1 MSGGPEKFRLGV
13 ASFLLLL
20 AWPSRSQEPYVAFDL
35 TAENLFSENI
45 EGPCYD
51 GRSGIY
57 LVNLESDGTIASVS
71 VDGNTKLLVRLPS
84 PSNGNAIQ
92 RNKSG
97 GLLVADWVGH
107 SILEVDVT
115 TGNVSTYCQDNR
127 FNQPNDIC
135 INRKGQL
142 FASDPNW
149 KEGTGQLWRIDA
161 NRKAVLL
168 KSGMGTTNGI
178 ELSPDE
184 KTLYVN
190 ESVQRKIWAFPL
202 DKKGRIGDPRLF
214 YEFPDY
220 GMDGMKCDREGNLY
234 VTRHGKGTVAIL
246 SPQGELMREVVM
258 KGKKTSNLAFG
269 GADGKL
275 VFVTLQDRKCVE
287 GFYSE
292 IPGKGFGD

>member
-1 MSGGPEKFRLGV
+1 VWAGRSLIV
-13 ASFLLLL
+13 VL
-20 AWPSRSQEPYVAFDL
+20 ACGIAPYGYGQELFKAFDL

-45 EGPCYD
+45 EGPCPD
-51 GRSGIY
+51 GQGGIY
-57 LVNLESDGTIASVS
+57 LVNFEKDGTLGHLSA
-71 VDGNTKLLVRLPS
+71 DGKAELFVRLPT

-92 RNKSG
+92 MRSG
-97 GLLVADWVGH
+97 KLLVADWVGH
-107 SILEVDVT
+107 NILRVDMSSQEVSV
-115 TGNVSTYCQDNR
+115 YCHDDR

-135 INRKGQL
+135 INKRGQL
-142 FASDPNW
+142 FASDPAW
-149 KEGTGQLWRIDA
+149 KNGTGQLWRIDP

-190 ESVQRKIWAFPL
+190 ESVQRRVWSFPL
-202 DKKGRIGDPRLF
+202 DRKGTIGAPVLF
-214 YEFPDY
+214 HEFPDF

-246 SPQGELMREVVM
+246 SPSGELIREVEM

-269 GADGKL
+269 GKDGTL

-287 GFYSE
+287 AFYTN
-292 IPGKGFGD
+292 IPGKGF